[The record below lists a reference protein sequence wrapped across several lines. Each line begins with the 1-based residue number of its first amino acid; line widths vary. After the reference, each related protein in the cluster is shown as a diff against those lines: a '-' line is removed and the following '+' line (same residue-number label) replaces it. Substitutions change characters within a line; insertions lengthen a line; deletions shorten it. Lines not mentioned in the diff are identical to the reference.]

1 MPDLAFKVR
10 KPFAICTFGTAG
22 WRLGMSYALDVRAPA
37 ELESGNAAAA
47 PDEAATVVPSTTV
60 PSITVPSTT
69 VPWSESAATV
79 PDSAPIA
86 DSGVF
91 DEDKELLDR
100 LAAGDEVAFRLL
112 VERHIDRAYAIALR
126 IIGNAADAEDVV
138 QDTMLKVWTHRGQW
152 QHGRAK
158 FSTWLYRVISNR
170 CIDLRRKPR
179 TENVDAV
186 PEVAD
191 KQPDASSVI
200 ERNEVT
206 DLLEAAM
213 LRLPE
218 QQRIAVILS
227 YHESLSNGD
236 IAEVMDTTVSA
247 VESLLKRGR
256 QQLRELLRR
265 HERDIRGAFTD
276 S

>member
-1 MPDLAFKVR
+1 
-10 KPFAICTFGTAG
+10 
-22 WRLGMSYALDVRAPA
+22 MSYALDVRALA
-37 ELESGNAAAA
+37 ELEQGKVAAAT
-47 PDEAATVVPSTTV
+47 DEAAVVSSTMVPSTM
-60 PSITVPSTT
+60 

-79 PDSAPIA
+79 PDSGPVA
-86 DSGVF
+86 DVLVF

-100 LAAGDEVAFRLL
+100 LATGDDVAFRLL

-126 IIGNAADAEDVV
+126 IVGNAADAEDVV

-158 FSTWLYRVISNR
+158 FSTWLYRVVSNR

-191 KQPDASSVI
+191 KQPDASSLI
-200 ERNEVT
+200 ERSEVT

-227 YHESLSNGD
+227 YHESMSNGD